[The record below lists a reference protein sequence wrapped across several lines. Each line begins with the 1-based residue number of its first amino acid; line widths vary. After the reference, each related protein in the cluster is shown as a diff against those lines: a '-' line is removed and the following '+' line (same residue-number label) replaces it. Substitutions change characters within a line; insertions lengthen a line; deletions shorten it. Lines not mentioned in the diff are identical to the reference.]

1 MLAILGLVKSV
12 KAILAIDQLVLFGI
26 IELCEDLMNALA
38 CDAILIGD
46 LGPRQAGFAHERDFI
61 NFAFPRALVVCCQYG
76 SRHLIVLH
84 KIASNQ
90 GNPVDDG
97 KNRNDSDH

>member
-26 IELCEDLMNALA
+26 IELCEDLMNALT

-46 LGPRQAGFAHERDFI
+46 LGP
-61 NFAFPRALVVCCQYG
+61 
-76 SRHLIVLH
+76 
-84 KIASNQ
+84 
-90 GNPVDDG
+90 
-97 KNRNDSDH
+97 